1 MRSMRRILT
10 VFILAACAICANA
23 QQFDPAAEQEMV
35 RLVNSE
41 RAQAGLSALQVD
53 DRLTRIAREHS
64 VLMAARHG
72 LSHQF
77 AGEAD
82 VRHRIVA
89 TGLRFDFSGEN
100 VAFDVDAPS
109 AHNALMHSPP
119 HRANILRPQF
129 SVIGIG
135 VVRSGNQIYVTEDF
149 AHRLQELSPNQA
161 EADIVQGFA
170 ALRRSSGLAPVP
182 LRSQD
187 GLRQLACQMAKDD
200 QLETDIARDIPNVS
214 SVLVWT
220 ATDPRKLPDNL
231 LKIRNTKASGWSLG
245 SCFSTSRRYPNP
257 VWWNVAVM
265 YY

>member
-1 MRSMRRILT
+1 MSRVLT
-10 VFILAACAICANA
+10 IFILAAFAISA
-23 QQFDPAAEQEMV
+23 QARQFDPTAEQEMV
-35 RLVNSE
+35 RLVNAE
-41 RAQAGLSALQVD
+41 RAKSGLSPLQVD

-64 VLMAARHG
+64 LLMAAKHG

-77 AGEAD
+77 PGEPD
-82 VRHRIVA
+82 LRHRIVP
-89 TGLRFDFSGEN
+89 TGFRFDFSGEN
-100 VAFDVDAPS
+100 VAFDADAPR
-109 AHNALMHSPP
+109 AHRSLMNSPP

-129 SVIGIG
+129 STIGIG

-149 AHRLQELSPNQA
+149 AHRLQELSPSQA
-161 EADIVQGFA
+161 EADIVRSFA
-170 ALRRSSGLAPVP
+170 VLRRSSGLAPVP

-200 QLETDIARDIPNVS
+200 QLETDIARDIPNVG

-220 ATDPRKLPDNL
+220 ATDPQKLPDDL
-231 LKIRNTKASGWSLG
+231 LNIRNTKASGWSLG
-245 SCFSTSRRYPNP
+245 SCFSTSKRYPNP

>member
-1 MRSMRRILT
+1 MRRVLTILIFA
-10 VFILAACAICANA
+10 VCAISAQA

-35 RLVNSE
+35 RLVNAE
-41 RAQAGLSALQVD
+41 RARTGLSPLQVD

-64 VLMAARHG
+64 VLMAAKHG

-77 AGEAD
+77 PGEPD
-82 VRHRIVA
+82 LRRRIVP

-100 VAFDVDAPS
+100 VALDADAAS
-109 AHNALMHSPP
+109 AHRGLMNSPP

-129 SVIGIG
+129 STIGIG

-161 EADIVQGFA
+161 EATIIRSFA

-187 GLRQLACQMAKDD
+187 GLSQLACQMAKDD
-200 QLETDIARDIPNVS
+200 QLETDIARDIPNVK

-220 ATDPRKLPDNL
+220 ATDPQKLPDDL

-245 SCFSTSRRYPNP
+245 SCFSTSKRYPNP